1 MDRLIQ
7 MGKDLGYAGE
17 KLQDFVKQQQ
27 DYERGERIAERELE
41 RDRIA
46 AEKDKLAAEEAK
58 ADKERELERDRI
70 AAQEKER
77 ADNLA
82 AQEKERAD
90 KLAAQEKDREI
101 ELAKITAERDI
112 EMARIEGIAEQA
124 ERDRELKRTE
134 LETDRE
140 SKLSSEI
147 ELEKLK
153 HSFEMKHLELMGQLE
168 VQRANFKT
176 ELEKQKSE
184 KLAHARDPKLPYF
197 EESKDKMDSYLSRF
211 EKYAT
216 ANKWDKNV
224 WAAYLSALLKG
235 RALDVYDRL
244 STEDAADYDKLKDA
258 LLKNFD
264 MTERGFRKK
273 FRYSRPERSETFIQ
287 FSSRLCSYLNKWLT
301 MAKVEKSFEAVCDF
315 MARDQFLEACS
326 RELFVHLKPKAFEN
340 LDAMAKE
347 ADLFAEARG
356 GVFSCV
362 NKGQRDNN
370 KGAAQS
376 KPESKPSGKP
386 EIKCG
391 ICGKGHLTIRCYKN
405 PDRKQAYS
413 AEIASGSNGNSGS
426 KGSNTDSSVVAQGMQ
441 YRNDDAPNR
450 GRGFCRGRGAGRG
463 FTRGRGKSD
472 GTSRGAGHQMSFCKT
487 EINRESEDGIGSI
500 YQNKVDSSLNS
511 DSKDKEGVCY
521 FLKSRLPTAQGT
533 VNGTKVIALRDT
545 GCTGCVIRRSLISD
559 DRLIGKES
567 DVTLIDET
575 TQRYPLAVIDV
586 DCPFFTGKTEALCME
601 ETLYDLV
608 IGNIDGSKLPDMS
621 HFSSAAVTRSQ
632 AKQSEKAYRKLKVP
646 DQIINEDKEALKQA
660 QATDPK
666 LDSIRR
672 RVDSGNITVSR
683 GLNRGETKFIRKKDL
698 TYRQFTKG
706 NKVTLQLVIPEG
718 FREKVLRLA
727 HETLMSGHLGIKK
740 TLDRV
745 LSEFYWP
752 GVCGDVARFCKS
764 CDICQRTIQKGRV
777 TKVPLGKMP
786 LIDTPFKRVAV
797 DIVGPIEPRSDKKSR
812 YILTMID
819 YATRYPE
826 AVALPSIETER
837 VAEALIAMFSRVGI
851 PSEML
856 MEHESRVTIEV
867 MNEVSRLLSLQQLT
881 TIPYRPYSKGPVER
895 FHAMLKRVLLTMCAE
910 RPNDWDKYLPALLFA
925 VREILQESLGFSPFE
940 LLYGR
945 NVRGPMQILRE
956 LWSVEETDEHARL
969 TYQYVIDLRER
980 LEKTCKFAQ
989 DNVRKLDIK
998 QNAFYDK
1005 RARSRKFDV
1014 GDKVLLLLPSESNKV
1029 LLQWNG
1035 PYEVLEVVNAMNYKI
1050 NVKGVVNTY
1059 PANMLKLYVERQNV
1073 TSYHSAAIDAHCNES
1088 KDHSD
1093 PTVQRVIVDTV
1104 TSNNVRCEDVT
1115 HGDVTSVKD
1124 SPSQV
1129 SNNERDEELR
1139 TEATDPVRS
1148 VTPSRGNVKRDVKLT
1163 SDVKVAETPKGGDFH
1178 LVFDHTYPYSP
1189 IPFEARQI
1197 RYKEMLDFGIR

>member
-46 AEKDKLAAEEAK
+46 AQ
-58 ADKERELERDRI
+58 DKERELERDRI

-134 LETDRE
+134 LETDKE
-140 SKLSSEI
+140 SKLSSKI

-168 VQRANFKT
+168 VQRATFKT

-405 PDRKQAYS
+405 PNRKQAYS
-413 AEIASGSNGNSGS
+413 AEVASGSSGS
-426 KGSNTDSSVVAQGMQ
+426 KGSNSDNGDENEQGTQIKSEESESS
-441 YRNDDAPNR
+441 R
-450 GRGFCRGRGAGRG
+450 GRGY
-463 FTRGRGKSD
+463 TRGRGRGYFRGRGKTD
-472 GTSRGAGHQMSFCKT
+472 GAPRGGGHQMSFCKT
-487 EINRESEDGIGSI
+487 EVNRDTDDGIESI
-500 YQNKVDSSLNS
+500 YQSKIDSSLNS
-511 DSKDKEGVCY
+511 DSNVKEGVCY
-521 FLKSRLPTAQGT
+521 FLKSRLPTAEGT
-533 VNGTKVIALRDT
+533 VNGRKVEVLRDT
-545 GCTGCVIRRSLISD
+545 GCTCCTVKRSLVSD
-559 DRLIGKES
+559 DQLIGKES
-567 DVTLIDET
+567 YVTLIDET
-575 TQRYPLAVIDV
+575 TQKYPLAVIDV

-601 ETLYDLV
+601 DTLYDLV

-621 HFSSAAVTRSQ
+621 HFSAAAVTRSQ

-646 DQIINEDKEALKQA
+646 DQIINEDKEALKLA
-660 QATDPK
+660 QATDPH

-683 GLNRGETKFIRKKDL
+683 GLNRGETKFVRKKGL
-698 TYRQFTKG
+698 LYRQFTKG
-706 NKVTLQLVIPEG
+706 NKVTLQLVIPVG

-727 HETLMSGHLGIKK
+727 HETLLAGHLGIKK

-745 LSEFYWP
+745 VSEFFWQ

-819 YATRYPE
+819 CATRYPE

-925 VREILQESLGFSPFE
+925 VREIPQESLGFSPFE

-980 LEKTCKFAQ
+980 LEKTCKLAQ
-989 DNVRKLDIK
+989 DNVRRLDIK

-1014 GDKVLLLLPSESNKV
+1014 EDKVLSLLPSESNKV

-1059 PANMLKLYVERQNV
+1059 PANILKLYVERQNV
-1073 TSYHSAAIDAHCNES
+1073 TSYHSAAIDAHCNVKS
-1088 KDHSD
+1088 KDHRD

-1104 TSNNVRCEDVT
+1104 TSNNVTCGDVT

-1129 SNNERDEELR
+1129 SISEHDEELKA
-1139 TEATDPVRS
+1139 EATDPVRS

-1163 SDVKVAETPKGGDFH
+1163 SDVNVAETPKGGDFH